1 MLPKVTL
8 LGGSMETH
16 FPDIT
21 APVGIDSFSKFDEH
35 GTRAG
40 EIFQVTLT
48 IGMDTKRSIRELPF
62 FRSSRS

>member
-1 MLPKVTL
+1 
-8 LGGSMETH
+8 METH

-40 EIFQVTLT
+40 KTFQVLLT
-48 IGMDTKRSIRELPF
+48 TGMDTKRSIESWHSLGGPGARKASWW
-62 FRSSRS
+62 R